1 MALTLADVRGRVETD
16 FDDDTLQRILD
27 AAVEDVNRHAGD
39 AASETETFRA
49 FGAPEIALS
58 RPASSVDKVTEIA
71 HRHADPVV
79 LAADDFRRSG
89 KYRLVRLTTGTN
101 PASTWGHEVEVEYTP
116 EVDPALRD
124 RVTLDVVQMDVE
136 FRAYATEDEGD
147 WGGSQVDHQARRDAK
162 LAEIR
167 EGRSPVL

>member
-16 FDDDTLQRILD
+16 FDDDALQRILD

-39 AASETETFRA
+39 ASTETETFRA
-49 FGAPEIALS
+49 FGAPGIALS
-58 RPASSVDKVTEIA
+58 RPATEITEITEIA
-71 HRHADPVV
+71 SRHADPVV

-89 KYRLVRLTTGTN
+89 DYRLVRLTSGTN
-101 PASTWGHEVEVEYTP
+101 PAPCWGFEVVVDYVP
-116 EVDPALRD
+116 DADPALRD

-136 FRAYATEDEGD
+136 FRAYGTEKEGD
-147 WGGSQVDHQARRDAK
+147 WSGSQADHDDRRTAK

-167 EGRSPVL
+167 EGRSPLL